1 MAKEKLIFIV
11 GVIALLLLAGC
22 KPVPP
27 PGPDGIPPI
36 RWGGPGNNGLF
47 SSNGSNQGSPFS
59 IGGDD
64 WAYNPVAEH
73 ETGGYRG
80 VMPSIMPQAAAPKMM
95 AESAIGFSVGGA
107 KDIGNFRQNI
117 NDSFLPIPTDIAY
130 EGLFYDYY
138 FDTGESKPCD
148 KLFCPSYT
156 QAISKDPVSGKVD
169 NYLAVGLNS
178 GVQDFKRKKQNIVIV
193 LDISGSMSSP
203 FDQYYYDK
211 FGKMVPIPEEEKE
224 SQARSKVELAERS
237 IVNMID
243 HLKVDDRLGIVLFDQ
258 QAYLAKP
265 LSLIG
270 DTDLGKLKDHIL
282 SVRPRG
288 STNMEAGLT
297 MGASLFDKIK
307 GYYDPKDYDN
317 RIVFLTDAQPNTG
330 DTTESGFLGIS
341 KRNAKDKV
349 YTTFI
354 GIGVDFNTQLI
365 ESISK
370 VRGANY
376 YSVHSE
382 KEFKKRLDDE
392 FDFMVTPMVFDLRL
406 RLDAPG
412 YEIEKVYGSPQ
423 ADEASGE
430 IMYVDTLFPSA
441 KEEGKTRGGVI
452 LLKLKER
459 EGAKPVTGQTVK
471 LIVDYMDRD
480 GKSESVT
487 EDVKI
492 YQGDVD
498 RFDNTG
504 IRKAV
509 LLSRYAD
516 LLKAWVTDERRALA
530 QTSTP
535 QIPAIPYEHIPPLP
549 PGTKAGEFD
558 WKDTE
563 KASQPKEVAQ
573 GMVIVPCITRMTGIF
588 ARCFFE
594 LGQWERQSAP
604 LRVMDSY
611 KPLFKDFAEYFGK
624 EIRAIGDDT
633 LQKEFDILHKLESFQ
648 N

>member
-1 MAKEKLIFIV
+1 MANGKLIFIV
-11 GVIALLLLAGC
+11 GVIALLVLVGC
-22 KPVPP
+22 VPP

-36 RWGGPGNNGLF
+36 QGSGPDNGGPSL
-47 SSNGSNQGSPFS
+47 SNASNQGTTLSR
-59 IGGDD
+59 GGDD
-64 WAYNPVAEH
+64 WAYDQVADR
-73 ETGGYRG
+73 ETGGYGG
-80 VMPSIMPQAAAPKMM
+80 VMPTVIPQAAAPRMM

-117 NDSFLPIPTDIAY
+117 NESFLPIPTDITY

-138 FDTGESKPCD
+138 FDTGESKPCQ

-156 QAISKDPVSGKVD
+156 QAISKDPFSGKID

-178 GVQDFKRKKQNIVIV
+178 GVQDFKRKKQNIVVV

-211 FGKMVPIPEEEKE
+211 FGNMVPLSEEERE
-224 SQARSKVELAERS
+224 SQSKTKLDLAERS
-237 IVNMID
+237 INNMID
-243 HLKVDDRLGIVLFDQ
+243 HLGRDDRLGIVLFDHS
-258 QAYLAKP
+258 AYLAKP
-265 LSLIG
+265 LSLMSDI
-270 DTDLGKLKDHIL
+270 DVGKLKDHIL

-288 STNMEAGLT
+288 STNMEAGLIL
-297 MGASLFDKIK
+297 GSSLFDKIK
-307 GYYDPKDYDN
+307 GSFDPKDYDN

-330 DTTESGFLGIS
+330 DTTESGFLGIA
-341 KRNAKDKV
+341 KKNARDKI

-382 KEFKKRLDDE
+382 KDFKKRLDEE

-459 EGAKPVTGQTVK
+459 EGAKPVSDQARNIK

-487 EDVKI
+487 EDVNV
-492 YQGDVD
+492 YQGDAD
-498 RFDNTG
+498 LFDNSG

-516 LLKAWVTDERRALA
+516 LLKAWVTDERRAIA
-530 QTSTP
+530 RQAPSVE
-535 QIPAIPYEHIPPLP
+535 PAIEQIPPLP
-549 PGTKAGEFD
+549 PWHKSQRVRLEGHREGWPAEGSCQRSSHRALYN
-558 WKDTE
+558 KDHRHLRQMLLRARPVGAPVC
-563 KASQPKEVAQ
+563 ASPGIGALQVSVQ
-573 GMVIVPCITRMTGIF
+573 G
-588 ARCFFE
+588 
-594 LGQWERQSAP
+594 
-604 LRVMDSY
+604 LR
-611 KPLFKDFAEYFGK
+611 
-624 EIRAIGDDT
+624 
-633 LQKEFDILHKLESFQ
+633 
-648 N
+648 

>member
-1 MAKEKLIFIV
+1 
-11 GVIALLLLAGC
+11 
-22 KPVPP
+22 
-27 PGPDGIPPI
+27 
-36 RWGGPGNNGLF
+36 
-47 SSNGSNQGSPFS
+47 
-59 IGGDD
+59 
-64 WAYNPVAEH
+64 
-73 ETGGYRG
+73 
-80 VMPSIMPQAAAPKMM
+80 
-95 AESAIGFSVGGA
+95 
-107 KDIGNFRQNI
+107 
-117 NDSFLPIPTDIAY
+117 
-130 EGLFYDYY
+130 
-138 FDTGESKPCD
+138 
-148 KLFCPSYT
+148 
-156 QAISKDPVSGKVD
+156 
-169 NYLAVGLNS
+169 
-178 GVQDFKRKKQNIVIV
+178 
-193 LDISGSMSSP
+193 
-203 FDQYYYDK
+203 
-211 FGKMVPIPEEEKE
+211 MVPIPEEEKE
-224 SQARSKVELAERS
+224 GQSGSKIGLAERS
-237 IVNMID
+237 INNMID
-243 HLKVDDRLGIVLFDQ
+243 HLGKDDRLGIVLYDQ

-270 DTDLGKLKDHIL
+270 DTDIGKLKDHIL
-282 SVRPRG
+282 SVGSRG

-297 MGASLFDKIK
+297 MGSSLFDKIR
-307 GYYDPKDYDN
+307 GSYDPKDYDN
-317 RIVFLTDAQPNTG
+317 RIIFLTDAQPNTG
-330 DTTESGFLGIS
+330 DTTESGFLGITQ
-341 KRNAKDKV
+341 KNAKDKL

-459 EGAKPVTGQTVK
+459 EGANHVSGQPQNVK

-492 YQGDVD
+492 YQGDAD
-498 RFDNTG
+498 RFDNSG

-516 LLKAWVTDERRALA
+516 LLKAWVTDERRSLS
-530 QTSTP
+530 QTSTQQP
-535 QIPAIPYEHIPPLP
+535 PVIQYEHIPPLP
-549 PGTKAGEFD
+549 PGTKASEFD

-573 GMVIVPCITRMTGIF
+573 GMIIMPCITRTTGIF

-594 LGQWERQSAP
+594 LGQWERQSVP
-604 LRVMDSY
+604 LQVSAHY
-611 KPLFKDFAEYFGK
+611 KSLFKDFADYFGK
-624 EIRAIGDDT
+624 EMQSIGDDA
-633 LQKEFDILHKLESFQ
+633 LQKELDTLNKLESSQ